1 MCYNKIGDDMNPI
14 IIAGPCSVESE
25 EQIIRIA
32 KKLKDMG
39 IEYLR
44 GGSFKARTN
53 PDSFQGLGEDAI
65 KYLIKAK
72 KITGIKI
79 VTELLTIEQVHKY
92 ADLIDI
98 IQIGSRNMYNYEL
111 LKEVGK
117 LNKPVI
123 LKRGLSA
130 TYNEWLNA
138 SRYISNNGNNN
149 IILCERGI
157 RTFEPETRNTL
168 DLQAIPYIK
177 KHSKYKIIVDPSH
190 ASGHSYMIK
199 SMSIAAIA
207 AGADGLII
215 EVHDDIEHALSD
227 KEQAI
232 TPDELKEILD
242 IVNRG

>member
-1 MCYNKIGDDMNPI
+1 MNPI

-32 KKLKDMG
+32 KKLKDIG

-72 KITGIKI
+72 EITGIKI
-79 VTELLTIEQVHKY
+79 VTDLLTIEQVHKY

-157 RTFEPETRNTL
+157 RTFETETRNTL
-168 DLQAIPYIK
+168 DIQAIPYIK
-177 KHSKYKIIVDPSH
+177 KHTNYKIIVDPSH
-190 ASGHSYMIK
+190 AAGNNYMIK
-199 SMSIAAIA
+199 PMSIAAIA

>member
-1 MCYNKIGDDMNPI
+1 MNPI

-32 KKLKDMG
+32 KKLKDIG

-72 KITGIKI
+72 EITGIKI

-157 RTFEPETRNTL
+157 RTFETETRNTL
-168 DLQAIPYIK
+168 DIQAIPYIK
-177 KHSKYKIIVDPSH
+177 KHTNYKIIVDPSH
-190 ASGHSYMIK
+190 AAGNNYMIK
-199 SMSIAAIA
+199 PMSIAAIA